1 MAPYDILM
9 IIVFAGAILFGL
21 WKGLAWQVASLA
33 ALIVSYFVAIQFR
46 EPLTQLLGINQP
58 WAPFLSM
65 LILYLG
71 SSLAIWIGYGYV
83 RQTIQRMH
91 LKEFDAHA
99 GAVVGAFKGALL
111 CMLIT
116 MFAVTL
122 LGDNARRLIVQSRSG
137 GFIARSINQL
147 NSLVPS
153 ELHAMLDPFVNKFN
167 TELAQPLPPADS
179 NSSWLGKFLP
189 GQGQPTPAP
198 GPSEQFGNFA
208 RPQFSQSTSFEI
220 APGMKVNIDGQKAI
234 ENLSNGWNNTG
245 TKR

>member
-9 IIVFAGAILFGL
+9 VIVFAGAILFGL

-46 EPLTQLLGINQP
+46 EPLTQLMGINQP

-71 SSLAIWIGYGYV
+71 TSLAIWLGYGYV

-91 LKEFDAHA
+91 LKGFDAHA
-99 GAVVGAFKGALL
+99 GAVVGAVKGALL
-111 CMLIT
+111 CIVIT

-122 LGDNARRLIVQSRSG
+122 LGDNARRLIVQSPSG

-147 NSLVPS
+147 NSVVPQ
-153 ELHAMLDPFVNKFN
+153 EIHFMLDPFVNKFN
-167 TELAQPLPPADS
+167 NELAQPLPPEDP
-179 NSSWLGKFLP
+179 NSSWFGKLLP
-189 GQGQPTPAP
+189 GQGQ
-198 GPSEQFGNFA
+198 GNSETGSNQQFGSFSK
-208 RPQFSQSTSFEI
+208 PQSGSTSSFEI
-220 APGMKVNIDGQKAI
+220 APGMKVNIDGQKAV
-234 ENLSNGWNNTG
+234 ENLSNGWNQP
-245 TKR
+245 RSRR